1 MPRATSEKINQRVI
15 ANKQIEKIRWKSKTY
30 PVYLKE
36 NGKVRRGRGEDTA
49 EQMGQIETNSK
60 VEDLNSAEYVLKQKM
75 I

>member
-49 EQMGQIETNSK
+49 DGTNR
-60 VEDLNSAEYVLKQKM
+60 NKQQGGRFKLS
-75 I
+75 